1 MQEKHSAV
9 IIDMFIVDS
18 KSSSTDVSRNGSEE
32 NFTRASN
39 KEMSINHLIF
49 AFLNRR
55 HRSSIKKK
63 SKLGQ
68 ELNDKQKIN
77 QYYP

>member
-1 MQEKHSAV
+1 MFLNFSLQEKHSAV

-55 HRSSIKKK
+55 HRSSI
-63 SKLGQ
+63 
-68 ELNDKQKIN
+68 
-77 QYYP
+77 

>member
-1 MQEKHSAV
+1 
-9 IIDMFIVDS
+9 MFIVDS

-55 HRSSIKKK
+55 HRSSIFKKM
-63 SKLGQ
+63 STFGQ
-68 ELNDKQKIN
+68 ELSVNDKK
-77 QYYP
+77 

>member
-55 HRSSIKKK
+55 HRSSILKKI
-63 SKLGQ
+63 STFGQ
-68 ELNDKQKIN
+68 ELSVNDKK
-77 QYYP
+77 

>member
-1 MQEKHSAV
+1 
-9 IIDMFIVDS
+9 MFIVDS

-49 AFLNRR
+49 AFLSRR
-55 HRSSIKKK
+55 HRSSIKKN
-63 SKLGQ
+63 KLGQ

>member
-1 MQEKHSAV
+1 MLRASLGNRAFLNFSLQEKHSAV

-39 KEMSINHLIF
+39 KEMTINHLIF

-55 HRSSIKKK
+55 HRSSILKN
-63 SKLGQ
+63 
-68 ELNDKQKIN
+68 E
-77 QYYP
+77 